1 MLRLSLIAFLAAC
14 TSGAPPGFSGGASG
28 EQWVIPLVG
37 PLEDGQLIT
46 AVTLNTH
53 GPYLFAIDP
62 DAPMSVID
70 ASLAKQLD
78 LRTFEGPKRLDE
90 SDTQRTRIYAEMTG
104 LEIGTLIVERRDA
117 VLVRTGTF
125 DTVGRRVV
133 GILGK
138 DVFADSVAWGF
149 DRDNGVIYMITQKAF
164 KPPPDAQPFVY
175 GELDARIENARVLPP
190 ARRLV
195 DATVNGQKLSM
206 HVDLGAVA
214 SQLREE
220 RWDKLALAP
229 REIKAVTVD
238 EVGEGRLVTKASEAR
253 VTLGSITNDRV
264 AFIPYGDKRW
274 LTQDI
279 DGTLGLGFFQK
290 YDVWQSWHTKTY
302 WVVPRQD
309 IPVRARINRWDSAV
323 LSKCKNT
330 GCASIRVTDP
340 LAGKEIDPSK
350 PQPGLVLSINR
361 EDVAGGMALE
371 VVLEAR
377 GTPAPPAPAPAPAVL
392 GSEGAGSAAEP
403 APVAPSVAPG
413 STSVSAATLPRLI
426 VNMPGHVDKLL
437 YQLPATYRGMQLEVI
452 DASPFP
458 RECPSPN
465 GCVDQLAR

>member
-14 TSGAPPGFSGGASG
+14 TSGAPPGFSGSANG

-37 PLEDGQLIT
+37 PLENGQLIT
-46 AVTLNTH
+46 AVTINTH

-62 DAPMSVID
+62 DAPMTVID

-78 LRTFEGPKRLDE
+78 MRTFEGPKRLDE
-90 SDTQRTRIYAEMTG
+90 SDTQRTRIYAEMNG

-164 KPPPDAQPFVY
+164 KPPADAQPFVY
-175 GELDARIENARVLPP
+175 AELYSRITNARVLPP
-190 ARRLV
+190 PRRLV
-195 DATVNGQKLSM
+195 DATVNGQKLAM
-206 HVDLGAVA
+206 HVDLGAPA
-214 SQLREE
+214 SQLRDSL
-220 RWDKLALAP
+220 WDKLKLVP
-229 REIKAVTVD
+229 REIKAVAVD
-238 EVGEGRLVTKASEAR
+238 EVGEGRLVTKASEAQ
-253 VTLGSITNDRV
+253 VVLDGLTNDRV

-279 DGTLGLGFFQK
+279 DGTIGLGFFTK

-309 IPVRARINRWDSAV
+309 IPVTARINRWDSPV
-323 LSKCKNT
+323 LSKCKAA
-330 GCASIRVTDP
+330 GCVTIRVTDP
-340 LAGKEIDPSK
+340 LAGKTLEPGK
-350 PQPGLVLSINR
+350 PVPGLVLSVTR
-361 EDVAGGMALE
+361 EDIAGGMALE
-371 VVLEAR
+371 VVLEPR
-377 GTPAPPAPAPAPAVL
+377 GTPAPAPAPEPAVM
-392 GSEGAGSAAEP
+392 GPEGAGSAAEP
-403 APVAPSVAPG
+403 PVAPAPTAAPG
-413 STSVSAATLPRLI
+413 SDTISAATLPRLI
-426 VNMPGHVDKLL
+426 VNIPSHVEKLL

-458 RECPSPN
+458 RDCPSPN